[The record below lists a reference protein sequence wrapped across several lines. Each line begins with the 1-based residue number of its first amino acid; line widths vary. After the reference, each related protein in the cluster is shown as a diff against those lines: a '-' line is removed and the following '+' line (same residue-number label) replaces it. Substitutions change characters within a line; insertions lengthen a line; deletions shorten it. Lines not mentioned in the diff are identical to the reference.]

1 MSKIQINLELD
12 SNKPNELKIVAKMLL
27 ELAGAPTISE
37 APQAASDQ
45 QWAEEVNES
54 LKEEAAEAAPKK
66 RGSKAKPKTEE
77 TPASEAAS
85 EAASEQDVDASDQ
98 ETSSAENIFAKKNA
112 GKKAAAEEAEEPKAE
127 EGIKLDDLRA
137 SLSLKVKSH
146 RDEIKTKLTEL
157 GASNL
162 TTLDAGNYAAMND
175 FLKGLK

>member
-1 MSKIQINLELD
+1 MSKIQINLELE

-37 APQAASDQ
+37 QAASDQ
-45 QWAEEVNES
+45 QWAEEVKESQNE
-54 LKEEAAEAAPKK
+54 EAAPKK
-66 RGSKAKPKTEE
+66 RASRAKPKPEQDAE
-77 TPASEAAS
+77 ASEAEES
-85 EAASEQDVDASDQ
+85 
-98 ETSSAENIFAKKNA
+98 K
-112 GKKAAAEEAEEPKAE
+112 AEEAEEPKAEASEAEESKAEEAEEPKAEAASE

-146 RDEIKTKLTEL
+146 RDEIKAKLTEL

-162 TTLDAGNYAAMND
+162 TTLDAGKYADMND

>member
-37 APQAASDQ
+37 QAASDQ
-45 QWAEEVNES
+45 QWAEEVKES
-54 LKEEAAEAAPKK
+54 LKEEAPKK
-66 RGSKAKPKTEE
+66 RASRAKPKPEQDAE
-77 TPASEAAS
+77 ASEAEES
-85 EAASEQDVDASDQ
+85 
-98 ETSSAENIFAKKNA
+98 K
-112 GKKAAAEEAEEPKAE
+112 AEEAEEPKAEAASE

-137 SLSLKVKSH
+137 SLSLKVKTH
-146 RDEIKTKLTEL
+146 RDEIKAKLTEL

-162 TTLDAGNYAAMND
+162 TTLDAGKYADMND